1 MGNPEDY
8 MGYPN
13 MLLPNTESHAITDP
27 LIEDRYYAIVPISQ
41 EMTVGSTSNGT
52 VTELMYTSD
61 YTFSKLAGFELDTYE
76 YEEGDIEGPFTI
88 ALTIDT
94 NSGGQIVW
102 FSASDF
108 LDNMYNAHSS
118 GANVD
123 LAIFIVAFVEHS
135 QDRLTIPKVRRILF
149 VMPFQSFLDFFH
161 IHHLQGWW

>member
-1 MGNPEDY
+1 MNNPEDY

-41 EMTVGSTSNGT
+41 DMTVGSTSNGT

-61 YTFSKLAGFELDTYE
+61 YTFSKLAGFELGTYE

-108 LDNMYNAHSS
+108 LNNMYNAYSS

-135 QDRLTIPKVRRILF
+135 QDRLAVTEVWWMLCD
-149 VMPFQSFLDFFH
+149 MSFQSFQEFFH
-161 IHHLQGWW
+161 VHHLLKCW